1 MIMLTPKQQ
10 EYTKYG
16 AYAVASVLFLVII
29 VGGYV
34 IYHTRREEQAHLSFA
49 RAIDVY
55 EDAKRAQGVAKKA
68 LLERAQDLFVVGE
81 QKYARSSFGPL
92 FKVYQSLVVADN
104 GDLERSR
111 DLLSEALKKMSATS
125 DLYYVYATRLALMLC
140 DSKTDILR
148 GSGEKQLDEL
158 ANNKKNPIRD
168 MALYYR
174 GKMKF
179 DALDYD
185 GALLYWKTL
194 IDQFAIGNEP
204 SAWAKRAQDTLEYRI

>member
-1 MIMLTPKQQ
+1 MLTPKQQ
-10 EYTKYG
+10 EYAKYG
-16 AYAVASVLFLVII
+16 VYAAASVLFLVII

-34 IYHTRREEQAHLSFA
+34 MYHTRREEQAHLAFV

-55 EDAKRAQGVAKKA
+55 ENAKRAQGDAKKA
-68 LLERAQDLFVVGE
+68 SLEIAHDLFVAGE
-81 QKYARSSFGPL
+81 KKHARSSFGPL
-92 FKVYQSLVVADN
+92 FKVYQSLVVADS

-111 DLLSEALKKMSATS
+111 DLLSEALKGMSTTS

-140 DSKTDILR
+140 DSTTEILR

-185 GALLYWKTL
+185 GALLYWKPL
-194 IDQFAIGNEP
+194 IEQFATGNEP